1 MRPLAG
7 YLQELHGQ
15 NYAVSETCFYELAA
29 GAATVAFQLVRIL
42 QDNRRYVCR
51 LD

>member
-7 YLQELHGQ
+7 YLQELPGQ
-15 NYAVSETCFYELAA
+15 KYAVSETCLYKLAA
-29 GAATVAFQLVRIL
+29 GVAIVAFQPFRIL